1 MRWCFTAD
9 KDISEKRLENYADV
23 FADIVN
29 VLLFDGKR
37 LINPQDLLDSLP
49 KTSYKDNKGKLHEE
63 ERDIAKFWLNGQI
76 KIAFVGL
83 ENQTDVDYDMI
94 FRVLGYDGI
103 TYRDQLDLLSDE
115 VDSKGMQK
123 KSKQRFPVITLVLYF
138 GYEKHWTSRRKLS
151 DFVSVPQDLLPY
163 FNDYKLNVFE
173 IAWLEDC
180 TVAKFQ
186 SDFRYVADFFV
197 QMRKN
202 KDYKPSNWQIK
213 HVAAFLDLMSV
224 LTNDSRFADSYNAN
238 LERSVSDMKIPFL
251 DEVENR
257 GIEKGIEKGIKKGRE
272 QNLIENIRAVMDS
285 FNVPVEKAME
295 VLKVPSNKKD
305 YYLAQLQIEK

>member
-1 MRWCFTAD
+1 MAQ
-9 KDISEKRLENYADV
+9 KDMTEKRLENFADV

-29 VLLFDGKR
+29 VLLFHGNR
-37 LINPQDLLDSLP
+37 LIKPQDLLDSLP
-49 KTSYKDNKGKLHEE
+49 KTSYKSDSGKLHEE

-76 KIAFVGL
+76 KIALVGL

-115 VDSKGMQK
+115 LDSNGKPK

-138 GYEKHWTSRRKLS
+138 GYEKRWTKRRKLS
-151 DFVSVPQDLLPY
+151 DFVSVLADLKPY

-173 IAWLEDC
+173 IAWLDDD
-180 TVAKFQ
+180 TVAKFE
-186 SDFRYVADFFV
+186 SDFKYVADFFV

-202 KDYKPSNWQIK
+202 KNYQPNNWLIT
-213 HVAAFLDLMSV
+213 HVASFLDLMSV
-224 LTNDSRFADSYNAN
+224 LTGDYRFAQSYNLN

-257 GIEKGIEKGIKKGRE
+257 GIEKGLQQGRE
-272 QNLIENIRAVMDS
+272 QNLIENIRAIMDS

-295 VLKVPSNKKD
+295 VLKVPLDKKD
-305 YYLAQLQIEK
+305 YYLSLLQLEK

>member
-1 MRWCFTAD
+1 MFMAD
-9 KDISEKRLENYADV
+9 KDMTEKRLENFADV

-29 VLLFDGKR
+29 VLLFNGKR
-37 LINPQDLLDSLP
+37 LINPHDLLDSLP

-76 KIAFVGL
+76 KIALVGL

-115 VDSKGMQK
+115 LDSNGKTK

-138 GYEKHWTSRRKLS
+138 GYEKHWTKRRKLS
-151 DFVSVPQDLLPY
+151 DFVNVPQELLPY
-163 FNDYKLNVFE
+163 FNDYKLNIFE
-173 IAWLEDC
+173 IAWLDDD
-180 TVAKFQ
+180 TVAKFE
-186 SDFRYVADFFV
+186 SDFKYVADFFV

-202 KDYKPSNWQIK
+202 KNYQPSNWQIK
-213 HVAAFLDLMSV
+213 HVAAFLDLMSA
-224 LTNDSRFADSYNAN
+224 LTKDSRFADSYNAN
-238 LERSVSDMKIPFL
+238 LERSATDMKIPFL

-257 GIEKGIEKGIKKGRE
+257 GIEKGRE

-285 FNVPVEKAME
+285 LQVTADKAMDI
-295 VLKVPSNKKD
+295 LKIPTNK
-305 YYLAQLQIEK
+305 YQYFLEQLQTSK

>member
-1 MRWCFTAD
+1 MPE
-9 KDISEKRLENYADV
+9 KDMTEKRLENFADV
-23 FADIVN
+23 FADIIN
-29 VLLFDGKR
+29 VLLFHGKR
-37 LINPQDLLDSLP
+37 LVNPNDLLDSLP
-49 KTSYKDNKGKLHEE
+49 KTSYKSNTGKLHEE
-63 ERDIAKFWLNGQI
+63 ERDIAKFWLNGKI
-76 KIAFVGL
+76 KIALVGL

-115 VDSKGMQK
+115 LDSNGKHK

-138 GYEKHWTSRRKLS
+138 GYEKHWTRRRKLS
-151 DFVSVPQDLLPY
+151 DFVSVPADLKPY

-173 IAWLEDC
+173 IAWLDDA
-180 TVAKFQ
+180 TVAKFE
-186 SDFRYVADFFV
+186 SDFKYVADFFV

-202 KDYKPSNWQIK
+202 KNYKPSNWQIK

-224 LTNDSRFADSYNAN
+224 LTGDYRFVQSYNVN
-238 LERSVSDMKIPFL
+238 LERSATDMKIPFL

-257 GIEKGIEKGIKKGRE
+257 GIEKGRE

-295 VLKVPSNKKD
+295 VLKVPANKHQ
-305 YYLAQLQIEK
+305 YFLEQLQSSK

>member
-1 MRWCFTAD
+1 MAE
-9 KDISEKRLENYADV
+9 KDMSEKRLENYADV

-37 LINPQDLLDSLP
+37 LINPLDLLDSLP
-49 KTSYKDNKGKLHEE
+49 KTSYKDDAGKLHEE
-63 ERDIAKFWLNGQI
+63 ERDIAKFWLNGKI
-76 KIAFVGL
+76 KIALVGL

-103 TYRDQLDLLSDE
+103 TYRDQLDLLSDKL
-115 VDSKGMQK
+115 DSNGKPK

-138 GYEKHWTSRRKLS
+138 GYEKHWTKRRKLS
-151 DFVSVPQDLLPY
+151 DFVSVPADLLPY

-173 IAWLEDC
+173 IAWLSDD

-186 SDFRYVADFFV
+186 SDFKYVADFFV

-202 KDYKPSNWQIK
+202 KNYKPSNWQIK

-224 LTNDSRFADSYNAN
+224 LTGDYRFAQSYNVN

-257 GIEKGIEKGIKKGRE
+257 GIEKGLQQGRE

-295 VLKVPSNKKD
+295 VLKVPLDKKD
-305 YYLAQLQIEK
+305 YYLALLQLDK

>member
-1 MRWCFTAD
+1 MAQ
-9 KDISEKRLENYADV
+9 KDMTEKRLENFADV

-29 VLLFDGKR
+29 VLLFHGNR
-37 LINPQDLLDSLP
+37 LIKPQDLLDSLP

-63 ERDIAKFWLNGQI
+63 ERDIAKFWLNGKI
-76 KIAFVGL
+76 KIALVGL

-115 VDSKGMQK
+115 LDSNGKHK

-138 GYEKHWTSRRKLS
+138 GYEKHWTKRRKLS
-151 DFVSVPQDLLPY
+151 DFVNVPNELKPY

-173 IAWLEDC
+173 IAWLDDD
-180 TVAKFQ
+180 TVAKFE
-186 SDFRYVADFFV
+186 SDFKYVADFFV

-202 KDYKPSNWQIK
+202 KNYQPSNWQIT
-213 HVAAFLDLMSV
+213 HVAAFLDLMSA
-224 LTNDSRFADSYNAN
+224 LTKDSRFADSYNAN
-238 LERSVSDMKIPFL
+238 LERSATDMKIPFL

-257 GIEKGIEKGIKKGRE
+257 GIEKGRE

-285 FNVPVEKAME
+285 LQVTADKAMDI
-295 VLKVPSNKKD
+295 LKIPTNK
-305 YYLAQLQIEK
+305 YQYFLEQLQTSK

>member
-1 MRWCFTAD
+1 MAE
-9 KDISEKRLENYADV
+9 KDMSEKRLENYADV

-37 LINPQDLLDSLP
+37 LINPLDLLDSLP
-49 KTSYKDNKGKLHEE
+49 KTSYKDDAGKLHEE
-63 ERDIAKFWLNGQI
+63 ERDIAKFWLNGKI
-76 KIAFVGL
+76 KIALVGL

-103 TYRDQLDLLSDE
+103 TYRDQLDLLSDKL
-115 VDSKGMQK
+115 DSNGKPK

-138 GYEKHWTSRRKLS
+138 GYEKHWTKRRKLS
-151 DFVSVPQDLLPY
+151 DFVSVPADLLPY

-173 IAWLEDC
+173 IAWLDDD

-186 SDFRYVADFFV
+186 SDFKYVADFFV

-202 KDYKPSNWQIK
+202 KNYKPSNWQIK

-224 LTNDSRFADSYNAN
+224 LTGDYRFAQSYNVN

-257 GIEKGIEKGIKKGRE
+257 GIEKGLQQGRE

-295 VLKVPSNKKD
+295 VLKVPLDKKD
-305 YYLAQLQIEK
+305 YYLALLQLDK

>member
-1 MRWCFTAD
+1 MAE
-9 KDISEKRLENYADV
+9 KDMSEKRLENYVDV

-37 LINPQDLLDSLP
+37 LIQPNDLLDSLP
-49 KTSYKDNKGKLHEE
+49 KTSYKGDTGKLHEQ

-76 KIAFVGL
+76 KIALVGL

-115 VDSKGMQK
+115 LDSKGKPK

-138 GYEKHWTSRRKLS
+138 GYEKHWTKRRKLS
-151 DFVSVPQDLLPY
+151 EFLTVPKDLKPY

-173 IAWLEDC
+173 IAWLDDD

-202 KDYKPSNWQIK
+202 KNYQPPNWQLN

-224 LTNDSRFADSYNAN
+224 LTGDYRFVNSYNAKI
-238 LERSVSDMKIPFL
+238 ERSATDMKIPFL

-257 GIEKGIEKGIKKGRE
+257 GIEKGRNEI
-272 QNLIENIRAVMDS
+272 LIENIRAVMDS
-285 FNVPVEKAME
+285 FNVPIEKAME
-295 VLKVPSNKKD
+295 VLKVPANK
-305 YYLAQLQIEK
+305 YQYFMEQLQVEK